1 MLLEQEQAIELVE
14 RGVLLLSDTLVHRL
28 DVEEDVALDIV
39 RGLPGLVD
47 RIQDGDT
54 AALLKEAAY
63 RARHPKRVV
72 MSGPDP
78 DELYPEHKNY
88 MPQATTKTSYNERMA
103 QAMTPYVK
111 AIATKI
117 ASDRGIQAPNT
128 HTIEAVL
135 KKTDWARAAYD
146 AKTVSPRNPSKVRNF
161 VRKYFFRPLDA
172 ISKHGV
178 SMSAILVSTLTLK
191 LVFALFKQYATLDK
205 MVAAAGGK
213 STLVGRVGS
222 YSRGRQTRQQ
232 RKAWKR
238 AGYRR
243 IPAGMKQVY

>member
-1 MLLEQEQAIELVE
+1 MLFEQEQAIELVE
-14 RGVLLLSDTLVHRL
+14 RGVLLLSDMLVDRL
-28 DVEEDVALDIV
+28 DVEEDTALEIV

-47 RIQDGDT
+47 RIQDGDM
-54 AALLKEAAY
+54 AGLLKEAAY

-78 DELYPEHKNY
+78 DELYPEHKRY
-88 MPQATTKTSYNERMA
+88 MPQVTTKTSYNERMA
-103 QAMTPYVK
+103 QGMTPYVT

-117 ASDRGIQAPNT
+117 ASDRGIQAPDT

-178 SMSAILVSTLTLK
+178 SMSAVLVATLTLK
-191 LVFALFKQYATLDK
+191 LIFAMFKQYTTLDK
-205 MVAAAGGK
+205 MVAAAGGQATWPK
-213 STLVGRVGS
+213 RVGS
-222 YSRGRQTRQQ
+222 YSRGRQRHQQ

-238 AGYRR
+238 AGYKRPPR
-243 IPAGMKQVY
+243 YVVH

>member
-14 RGVLLLSDTLVHRL
+14 RGVLLLSDTLVDRL
-28 DVEEDVALDIV
+28 DVEEDTALEIV

-47 RIQDGDT
+47 RIQDGDM
-54 AALLKEAAY
+54 AGLLKEAAY

-78 DELYPEHKNY
+78 DEVHPGHKRY
-88 MPQATTKTSYNERMA
+88 MPQVTTKTSYNERMA
-103 QAMTPYVK
+103 QAMTPYVT

-172 ISKHGV
+172 ISKHGI
-178 SMSAILVSTLTLK
+178 SMNAILVATISLK
-191 LVFALFKQYATLDK
+191 IVFVLFKQYTDVAK
-205 MVAAAGGK
+205 MFDASGVQSVWTK
-213 STLVGRVGS
+213 KVSR
-222 YSRGRQTRQQ
+222 YSQGRQRRQQ

-238 AGYRR
+238 AGYKRSPR
-243 IPAGMKQVY
+243 YTVH